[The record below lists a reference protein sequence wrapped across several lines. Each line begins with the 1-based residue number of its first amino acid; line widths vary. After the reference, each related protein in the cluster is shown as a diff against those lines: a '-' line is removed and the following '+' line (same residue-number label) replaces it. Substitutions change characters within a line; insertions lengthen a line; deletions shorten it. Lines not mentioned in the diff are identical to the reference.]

1 MQIYLVGGAVRDTF
15 LNIPIKDK
23 DWVVVG
29 STPEE
34 LIKLGYSQVGSDFP
48 VFLHPKT
55 KEEYALARTERKSGS
70 GYQGFNCDFNPDITL
85 EEDLLRR
92 DLTVNAMA
100 KDASGNIYDPYNG
113 QKDIQL
119 KKLRHVSSAF
129 AEDPLRVLRVA
140 RFAARFAHL
149 GFTIADETIELMRQI
164 ANSGELVLLTPERV
178 WQETERALGESQP
191 WVYFQ
196 ALRDCSAL
204 AVIFP
209 EIDRLFGVPQPELHH
224 PEIDCGIHTLMVLEQ
239 ACRLSND
246 VGVRWAS
253 VLHDLGKGLTRAE
266 LLPRHHGHEQSG
278 EKLVIALNK
287 RLKVP
292 NEFRDLARLVCLY
305 HTHVHRAFE
314 LKPAT
319 LLKLFN
325 NIDLWRKPERL
336 QQILIAC
343 KADSRGR
350 TGFEQI
356 DYPQVGYLTSLA
368 KACLAVSAKEFVA
381 QGITGKDIGEAI
393 ANKRI
398 EIISNIKGVYA
409 SENTESLS

>member
-1 MQIYLVGGAVRDTF
+1 MQIYLVGGAVRDTL

-29 STPEE
+29 STPDE
-34 LIKLGYSQVGSDFP
+34 LLSLGYSQVGSDFP

-55 KEEYALARTERKSGS
+55 KEEYALARTERKSGG

-100 KDASGNIYDPYNG
+100 KDESGNIYDPYNG
-113 QKDIQL
+113 QQDIQL
-119 KKLRHVSSAF
+119 KKLRHVSDAF
-129 AEDPLRVLRVA
+129 SEDPLRVLRVA

-149 GFTIADETIELMRQI
+149 GFTIADETIELMRHI
-164 ANSGELVLLTPERV
+164 SDSGELELLTPERV

-196 ALRDCSAL
+196 ALRQCGAL
-204 AVIFP
+204 AIIFP
-209 EIDRLFGVPQPELHH
+209 ELDRLFGVPQPEKHH

-239 ACRLSND
+239 ASRLTSD
-246 VGVRWAS
+246 VSVRWAS
-253 VLHDLGKGLTRAE
+253 LLHDLGKGITRKE
-266 LLPRHHGHEQSG
+266 LLPSHHGHEQSG
-278 EKLVIALNK
+278 EKLVIQVNQ
-287 RLKVP
+287 RLKTP
-292 NEFRDLARLVCLY
+292 NEFKDLSRLVCLY

-314 LKPAT
+314 LKAT
-319 LLKLFN
+319 TMLTFFN

-336 QQILIAC
+336 PQILIAC

-350 TGFEQI
+350 TGFENVE
-356 DYPQVGYLTSLA
+356 YPQVEYITALA
-368 KACLAVSAKEFVA
+368 EACLKITAKQFVA
-381 QGITGKDIGEAI
+381 QGITGKAIGEAI
-393 ANKRI
+393 AKERI
-398 EIISNIKGVYA
+398 NLIGRLAKQHKSI
-409 SENTESLS
+409 

>member
-1 MQIYLVGGAVRDTF
+1 MQTYLVGGAVRDSL
-15 LNIPIKDK
+15 LNIAIKDK

-29 STPEE
+29 STPAE
-34 LIKLGYSQVGSDFP
+34 LINLGYSQVGADFP

-100 KDASGNIYDPYNG
+100 QNDDGSIVDPYNG
-113 QKDIQL
+113 QRDIKE
-119 KKLRHVSSAF
+119 KKLRHVSDAF
-129 AEDPLRVLRVA
+129 SEDPLRVLRVA

-149 GFTIADETIELMRQI
+149 GFTIADETIELMRDI
-164 ANSGELVLLTPERV
+164 ANSGELALLTPERV

-196 ALRDCSAL
+196 ALRDCNAL
-204 AVIFP
+204 AIIFP
-209 EIDRLFGVPQPELHH
+209 ELDNLFGIPQPEKHH

-239 ACRLSND
+239 ASKLSSDIN
-246 VGVRWAS
+246 VRWAS
-253 VLHDLGKGLTRAE
+253 LLHDLGKGLTRE
-266 LLPRHHGHEQSG
+266 EILPSHHGHEQSG
-278 EKLVIALNK
+278 EKLVIKLNN
-287 RLKVP
+287 RLKTP
-292 NEFRDLARLVCLY
+292 NEFKDLSRLVCVY

-314 LKPAT
+314 LKPQT
-319 LLKLFN
+319 LLKFFN

-336 QQILIAC
+336 PQILLAC

-350 TGFEQI
+350 TGFE
-356 DYPQVGYLTSLA
+356 DVEYTQVEYITEVA
-368 KACLAVSAKEFVA
+368 EACIAVTATQFVA
-381 QGITGKDIGEAI
+381 QGIQGKAIGEAI
-393 ANKRI
+393 AIKRLDVIKQFAKNK
-398 EIISNIKGVYA
+398 E
-409 SENTESLS
+409 

>member
-1 MQIYLVGGAVRDTF
+1 MQIYLVGGAVRDTL

-29 STPEE
+29 STPAE
-34 LIKLGYSQVGSDFP
+34 LIALGYSQVGSDFP
-48 VFLHPKT
+48 VFLHPKS
-55 KEEYALARTERKSGS
+55 KEEYALARTERKSGG

-100 KDASGNIYDPYNG
+100 QDESGKIYDPYNG

-119 KKLRHVSSAF
+119 KKLRHVSDAF

-149 GFTIADETIELMRQI
+149 GFTIAQETIELMRQI
-164 ANSGELVLLTPERV
+164 ADSGELELLTPERV
-178 WQETERALGESQP
+178 WQETERTLGESQP

-196 ALRDCSAL
+196 VLRECDAL

-209 EIDRLFGVPQPELHH
+209 EIDRLFGIPQPEKHH

-239 ACRLSND
+239 ACRLSSD
-246 VGVRWAS
+246 IAVRWAS
-253 VLHDLGKGLTRAE
+253 LLHDLGKGITRAE
-266 LLPRHHGHEQSG
+266 LLPSHHGHEKSG
-278 EKLVIALNK
+278 EKLVVQLNK
-287 RLKVP
+287 RLKIP
-292 NEFRDLARLVCLY
+292 NELKDLSRLVCVY

-314 LKPAT
+314 LKPET
-319 LLKLFN
+319 MLKLFN

-350 TGFEQI
+350 TGFEEVE
-356 DYPQVGYLTSLA
+356 YPQLEYMTELA
-368 KACLAVSAKEFVA
+368 QACLDVTAKQFVE
-381 QGITGKDIGEAI
+381 QGIIGKAIGEAI
-393 ANKRI
+393 ERKRI
-398 EIISNIKGVYA
+398 EVIAHLKSTQN
-409 SENTESLS
+409 L

>member
-1 MQIYLVGGAVRDTF
+1 MQTYLVGGAVRDGL
-15 LNIPIKDK
+15 LNIAIKDK

-29 STPEE
+29 STPAE
-34 LIKLGYSQVGSDFP
+34 LINLGYSQVGADFP

-85 EEDLLRR
+85 EEDLMRR

-100 KDASGNIYDPYNG
+100 QNDDGSIVDPYNG
-113 QKDIQL
+113 QQDIKD
-119 KKLRHVSSAF
+119 KKLRHVSDAF
-129 AEDPLRVLRVA
+129 SEDPLRVLRVA

-149 GFTIADETIELMRQI
+149 GFTIAEETLELMRDI
-164 ANSGELVLLTPERV
+164 ANSGELALLTPERV

-196 ALRDCSAL
+196 ALRDCNAL

-209 EIDRLFGVPQPELHH
+209 ELDNLFGIPQPAQHH

-239 ACRLSND
+239 ASKLTTDINI
-246 VGVRWAS
+246 RWAS
-253 VLHDLGKGLTRAE
+253 LLHDLGKGLTRE
-266 LLPRHHGHEQSG
+266 DILPSHYGHEQSG
-278 EKLVIALNK
+278 EKLVINVNK
-287 RLKVP
+287 RLKTP
-292 NEFRDLARLVCLY
+292 NEFKDLSRLVCVY

-314 LKPAT
+314 LKPQT
-319 LLKLFN
+319 LLKFFN

-350 TGFEQI
+350 TGFEEVE
-356 DYPQVGYLTSLA
+356 YSQVEYITHIA
-368 KACLAVSAKEFVA
+368 EACLAVTATQFVE
-381 QGITGKDIGEAI
+381 QGIQGKAIGEAI
-393 ANKRI
+393 AKKRLEVI
-398 EIISNIKGVYA
+398 AQLTKS
-409 SENTESLS
+409 

>member
-1 MQIYLVGGAVRDTF
+1 MLFRSTL

-29 STPEE
+29 STPAE
-34 LIKLGYSQVGSDFP
+34 LIQLGYSQVGADFP

-55 KEEYALARTERKSGS
+55 KEEYALARTERKSGG

-100 KDASGNIYDPYNG
+100 QDESGKIYDPYNG
-113 QKDIQL
+113 QQDIQL
-119 KKLRHVSSAF
+119 KKLRHVSNVF

-149 GFTIADETIELMRQI
+149 GFTIAKETLELMRHI
-164 ANSGELVLLTPERV
+164 ADSGELELLTPERV

-196 ALRDCSAL
+196 ALRDCGAL

-239 ACRLSND
+239 ACQLTND
-246 VGVRWAS
+246 IGVRWAS
-253 VLHDLGKGLTRAE
+253 LLHDLGKGITPKER
-266 LLPRHHGHEQSG
+266 LPRHHGHEQSG

-292 NEFRDLARLVCLY
+292 NEFRDLARLVCVY

-314 LKPAT
+314 LKPT
-319 LLKLFN
+319 TILSLFN
-325 NIDLWRKPERL
+325 NIDLWRKAERL
-336 QQILIAC
+336 PQILLAC

-350 TGFEQI
+350 SGFEQV
-356 DYPQVGYLTSLA
+356 DYPQVEYLTSLA
-368 KACLAVSAKEFVA
+368 KACLAVTAKEFVA
-381 QGITGKDIGEAI
+381 QGITGKQIGEAI
-393 ANKRI
+393 AKKRI
-398 EIISNIKGVYA
+398 EIISRLKDAYA
-409 SENTESLS
+409 SENT

>member
-1 MQIYLVGGAVRDTF
+1 MQTYLVGGAVRDSL
-15 LNIPIKDK
+15 LNIAIKDK

-29 STPEE
+29 STPAE
-34 LIKLGYSQVGSDFP
+34 LINLGYSQVGADFP

-100 KDASGNIYDPYNG
+100 QNDDGSIVDPYNG
-113 QKDIQL
+113 QRDIKE
-119 KKLRHVSSAF
+119 KKLRHVSDAF
-129 AEDPLRVLRVA
+129 SEDPLRVLRVA

-149 GFTIADETIELMRQI
+149 GFTIADETIELMRDI
-164 ANSGELVLLTPERV
+164 ANSGELALLTPERV

-196 ALRDCSAL
+196 ALRDCNAL
-204 AVIFP
+204 AIIFP
-209 EIDRLFGVPQPELHH
+209 ELDNLFGIPQPEKHH

-239 ACRLSND
+239 ASKLSSDIN
-246 VGVRWAS
+246 VRWAS
-253 VLHDLGKGLTRAE
+253 LLHDLGKGLTRE
-266 LLPRHHGHEQSG
+266 EILPSHHGHEQSG
-278 EKLVIALNK
+278 EKLVIKLNN
-287 RLKVP
+287 RLKTP
-292 NEFRDLARLVCLY
+292 NEFKDLSRLVCVY

-314 LKPAT
+314 LKPQT
-319 LLKLFN
+319 LLKFFN

-336 QQILIAC
+336 PQILLAC

-350 TGFEQI
+350 TGFE
-356 DYPQVGYLTSLA
+356 DVEYTQVEYITEIA
-368 KACLAVSAKEFVA
+368 KACIAVTATQFVT
-381 QGITGKDIGEAI
+381 QGIQGKAIGEAI
-393 ANKRI
+393 AIKRLDVIKQFAKNK
-398 EIISNIKGVYA
+398 E
-409 SENTESLS
+409 

>member
-1 MQIYLVGGAVRDTF
+1 MQTYLVGGAVRDGL
-15 LNIPIKDK
+15 LNIAIKDK

-29 STPEE
+29 STPAE
-34 LIKLGYSQVGSDFP
+34 LINLGYSQVGADFP

-85 EEDLLRR
+85 EEDLMRR

-100 KDASGNIYDPYNG
+100 QNDDGSIVDPYNG
-113 QKDIQL
+113 QQDIKD
-119 KKLRHVSSAF
+119 KKLRHVSDAF
-129 AEDPLRVLRVA
+129 SEDPLRVLRVA

-149 GFTIADETIELMRQI
+149 GFTIAEETLELMRDI
-164 ANSGELVLLTPERV
+164 ANSGELALLTPERV

-196 ALRDCSAL
+196 ALRDCNAL

-209 EIDRLFGVPQPELHH
+209 ELDNLFGIPQPAQHH

-239 ACRLSND
+239 ASKLTTDINI
-246 VGVRWAS
+246 RWAS
-253 VLHDLGKGLTRAE
+253 LLHDLGKGLTRE
-266 LLPRHHGHEQSG
+266 DILPSHYGHEQSG
-278 EKLVIALNK
+278 EKLVINVNK
-287 RLKVP
+287 RLKTP
-292 NEFRDLARLVCLY
+292 NEFKDLSRLVCVY

-314 LKPAT
+314 LKPQT
-319 LLKLFN
+319 LLKFFN

-350 TGFEQI
+350 TGFEEVE
-356 DYPQVGYLTSLA
+356 YSQVEYITHIA
-368 KACLAVSAKEFVA
+368 EACLAVTATQFVE
-381 QGITGKDIGEAI
+381 QGIQGKAIGEAMAAERVGVI
-393 ANKRI
+393 TRL
-398 EIISNIKGVYA
+398 SKGKDK
-409 SENTESLS
+409 E

>member
-1 MQIYLVGGAVRDTF
+1 MQTYLVGGAVRDAL
-15 LNIPIKDK
+15 LNIAIKDK

-29 STPEE
+29 STPAE
-34 LIKLGYSQVGSDFP
+34 LINLGYSQVGADFP

-85 EEDLLRR
+85 EEDLMRR

-100 KDASGNIYDPYNG
+100 QTDDGDIIDPYNG
-113 QKDIQL
+113 QQDIKE
-119 KKLRHVSSAF
+119 KKLRHVSDAF
-129 AEDPLRVLRVA
+129 SEDPLRVLRVA

-149 GFTIADETIELMRQI
+149 GFTIADETITLMQDI
-164 ANSGELVLLTPERV
+164 AKSGELALLTPERV

-196 ALRDCSAL
+196 ALRDCNAL
-204 AVIFP
+204 AIIFP
-209 EIDRLFGVPQPELHH
+209 ELDNLFGIPQPEKHH

-239 ACRLSND
+239 ASKLTTDINI
-246 VGVRWAS
+246 RWAS
-253 VLHDLGKGLTRAE
+253 LLHDLGKGLTRAE
-266 LLPRHHGHEQSG
+266 ILPSHHGHEQSG
-278 EKLVIALNK
+278 EKLVIRVNK
-287 RLKVP
+287 RLKTP
-292 NEFRDLARLVCLY
+292 NEFKDLSRLVCVY

-314 LKPAT
+314 LKPQT
-319 LLKLFN
+319 LLKFFN

-350 TGFEQI
+350 TGFEEVE
-356 DYPQVGYLTSLA
+356 YTQVEYITEIA
-368 KACLAVSAKEFVA
+368 EACLAVTARQFVE
-381 QGITGKDIGEAI
+381 QGIEGKAIGEAM
-393 ANKRI
+393 AAERL
-398 EIISNIKGVYA
+398 GVITQR
-409 SENTESLS
+409 SKDKK

>member
-1 MQIYLVGGAVRDTF
+1 MQTYLVGGAVRDSL
-15 LNIPIKDK
+15 LNIAIKDK

-29 STPEE
+29 STPAE
-34 LIKLGYSQVGSDFP
+34 LINLGYSQVGADFP

-100 KDASGNIYDPYNG
+100 QNDDGSIVDPYNG
-113 QKDIQL
+113 QRDIKE
-119 KKLRHVSSAF
+119 KKLRHVSDAF
-129 AEDPLRVLRVA
+129 SEDPLRVLRVA

-149 GFTIADETIELMRQI
+149 GFTIADETIELMRDI
-164 ANSGELVLLTPERV
+164 ANSGELALLTPERV

-196 ALRDCSAL
+196 ALRDCNAL
-204 AVIFP
+204 AIIFP
-209 EIDRLFGVPQPELHH
+209 ELDNLFGIPQPEKHH

-239 ACRLSND
+239 ASKLSSDIN
-246 VGVRWAS
+246 VRWAS
-253 VLHDLGKGLTRAE
+253 LLHDLGKGLTRE
-266 LLPRHHGHEQSG
+266 EILPSHHGHEQSG
-278 EKLVIALNK
+278 EKLVIKLNN
-287 RLKVP
+287 RLKTP
-292 NEFRDLARLVCLY
+292 NEFKDLSRLVCIY

-314 LKPAT
+314 LKPQT
-319 LLKLFN
+319 LLKFFN

-336 QQILIAC
+336 PQILLAC

-350 TGFEQI
+350 TGFE
-356 DYPQVGYLTSLA
+356 DVEYTQVEYITEIA
-368 KACLAVSAKEFVA
+368 KACIAVTATQFVA
-381 QGITGKDIGEAI
+381 QGIQGKAIGEAI
-393 ANKRI
+393 AIKRLDVIKQFAKNK
-398 EIISNIKGVYA
+398 E
-409 SENTESLS
+409 

>member
-1 MQIYLVGGAVRDTF
+1 M
-15 LNIPIKDK
+15 KDK

-34 LIKLGYSQVGSDFP
+34 LINLGYSQVGADFP

-55 KEEYALARTERKSGS
+55 KEEYALARTERKSGG

-92 DLTVNAMA
+92 DLTINAMA
-100 KDASGNIYDPYNG
+100 QDSEGTVYDPYNG
-113 QKDIQL
+113 KKDIEL
-119 KKLRHVSSAF
+119 KLLRHVSDAF

-149 GFTIADETIELMRQI
+149 GFTIADETIELMRDI
-164 ANSGELVLLTPERV
+164 ANSGELTLLTPERV

-196 ALRDCSAL
+196 ALRDCDAL
-204 AVIFP
+204 AIIFP
-209 EIDRLFGVPQPELHH
+209 ELNTLFGIPQPEKHH

-239 ACRLSND
+239 ASKLSED
-246 VGVRWAS
+246 VSIRWAS
-253 VLHDLGKGLTRAE
+253 LLHDLGKGLTKKE
-266 LLPRHHGHEQSG
+266 ILPSHYGHEQAG
-278 EKLVIALNK
+278 EKLVIEVNK
-287 RLKVP
+287 RLKTP
-292 NEFRDLARLVCLY
+292 TEFKDLSRLVCIY
-305 HTHVHRAFE
+305 HTHIHRAFE
-314 LKPAT
+314 LKPET

-336 QQILIAC
+336 QKILLAC

-350 TGFEQI
+350 TGFEHI
-356 DYPQVGYLTSLA
+356 DYNQTEYITDMA
-368 KACLAVSAKEFVA
+368 KACLEITAKQFVE
-381 QGITGKDIGEAI
+381 QGIVGKEIGEAM
-393 ANKRI
+393 AKERV
-398 EIISNIKGVYA
+398 NIMTQLKKLKNN
-409 SENTESLS
+409 SQ

>member
-1 MQIYLVGGAVRDTF
+1 MQTYLVGGAVRDAL

-29 STPEE
+29 STPAE
-34 LIKLGYSQVGSDFP
+34 LINLGYSQVGADFP
-48 VFLHPKT
+48 VFLHPKS

-85 EEDLLRR
+85 EEDLMRR

-100 KDASGNIYDPYNG
+100 QNDDGSIVDPYNG
-113 QKDIQL
+113 QQDIED
-119 KKLRHVSSAF
+119 KKLRHVSDAF
-129 AEDPLRVLRVA
+129 SEDPLRVLRVA

-149 GFTIADETIELMRQI
+149 GFTIANETITLMQDI
-164 ANSGELVLLTPERV
+164 ANSGELALLTPERV

-196 ALRDCSAL
+196 ALRDCNAL
-204 AVIFP
+204 AIIFP
-209 EIDRLFGVPQPELHH
+209 ELDNLFGIPQPEKHH

-239 ACRLSND
+239 ASKLTTDINI
-246 VGVRWAS
+246 RWAS
-253 VLHDLGKGLTRAE
+253 LLHDLGKGLTRAE
-266 LLPRHHGHEQSG
+266 ILPSHHGHEQSG
-278 EKLVIALNK
+278 EKLVIQLNE
-287 RLKVP
+287 RLKTP
-292 NEFRDLARLVCLY
+292 NEFKDLSRLVCVY

-314 LKPAT
+314 LRPQT
-319 LLKLFN
+319 LLKFFN

-350 TGFEQI
+350 TGFE
-356 DYPQVGYLTSLA
+356 DVEYSQVEYITEIA
-368 KACLAVSAKEFVA
+368 KACLEINAKEFVA
-381 QGITGKDIGEAI
+381 QGIQGKAIGEAMAKKRLDVI
-393 ANKRI
+393 AQITK
-398 EIISNIKGVYA
+398 S
-409 SENTESLS
+409 